1 MGGAHGA
8 ARPAGLSFHRCGLGG
23 NRGERRVRHSCLLN
37 QAQLKHNL
45 ATVQAQ
51 GAYVLGE
58 DGRAVV

>member
-1 MGGAHGA
+1 LAVIVVK
-8 ARPAGLSFHRCGLGG
+8 
-23 NRGERRVRHSCLLN
+23 GEFVIPCLLR
-37 QAQLKHNL
+37 QAQLQHNL